1 MNCLENCDD
10 PIESPTIARSLGD
23 GFNVWTVRENLQLLK
38 DIVVVQ
44 KIDKDGWILSN
55 KIMKTDEDKENLATR
70 NTHTLNPEEPETLA
84 KIIGKDDCRCPN
96 AGASCQHI
104 HHHVTNNYSQFG
116 TVNTIIQGK

>member
-38 DIVVVQ
+38 DIGVVQ

-55 KIMKTDEDKENLATR
+55 KIMKTGMTLKYMLYATNICCVPR
-70 NTHTLNPEEPETLA
+70 TLFKHYKLC
-84 KIIGKDDCRCPN
+84 K
-96 AGASCQHI
+96 
-104 HHHVTNNYSQFG
+104 
-116 TVNTIIQGK
+116 